1 MRNANC
7 NSAFLG
13 MMSIIKN
20 KILEKLYLSTALG
33 LCTSECIIDN
43 YLTWISSKIKKAIN
57 CSKVLEG
64 IKALKK
70 D

>member
-1 MRNANC
+1 
-7 NSAFLG
+7 
-13 MMSIIKN
+13 MSIIKN
-20 KILEKLYLSTALG
+20 KILEKLSINLSTPLG

-43 YLTWISSKIKKAIN
+43 FSTWISSKIKKAIN
-57 CSKVLEG
+57 CSKVFKG